1 MAGGGVSLAEC
12 EVGRGAGAELRLT
25 GAAARG
31 GISLAGGEADDGVGT
46 DAVGGRE
53 LPSAGAAA

>member
-1 MAGGGVSLAEC
+1 MAGGGISLAGC
-12 EVGRGAGAELRLT
+12 EVGREAGAELRLA
-25 GAAARG
+25 GEAARG
-31 GISLAGGEADDGVGT
+31 GVSFAGGEADDGVGT